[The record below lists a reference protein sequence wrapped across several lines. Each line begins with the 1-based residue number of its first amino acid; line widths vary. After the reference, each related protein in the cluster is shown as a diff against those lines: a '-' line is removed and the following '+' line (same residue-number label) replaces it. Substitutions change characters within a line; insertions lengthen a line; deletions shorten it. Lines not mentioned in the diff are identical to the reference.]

1 MKRLLI
7 VIVTGVCLS
16 PALLAGV
23 ARADSTV
30 TVGFDDLAN
39 GSTVT
44 TQYERERRPRTSRAR
59 RPAAQDGV
67 TPTVVANH
75 AAHSAPNAALIN
87 CIGCGELAGPADARG
102 FLDEYATAV
111 SVYVGELDNAPD
123 WEPPAGDTAEVELKA
138 YDAGGNQI
146 GQTATT
152 TVTVG
157 QPFVQL
163 SVTDPSDQGDIAYFD
178 VTQVY
183 VNASDH
189 PKPIGI
195 DDIAT
200 DPTLDAAAAEL
211 HARLRRQRG
220 RRDPRPRVR
229 RRSR

>member
-1 MKRLLI
+1 MRRL
-7 VIVTGVCLS
+7 VIATLTVLCLS
-16 PALLAGV
+16 PALFAGV

-44 TQYERERRPRTSRAR
+44 TQYDASDGLDFQGSANGG
-59 RPAAQDGV
+59 QDGV

-87 CIGCGELAGPADARG
+87 CIGCGELAGPSDARG

-123 WEPPAGDTAEVELKA
+123 WDPPAGDTAEVELKA
-138 YDAGGNQI
+138 YGAGGSQI

-157 QPFVQL
+157 QAFVQL
-163 SVTDPSDQGDIAYFD
+163 SVTDPSDQGEIAYFD
-178 VTQVY
+178 VSQVY

-195 DDIAT
+195 DDIGLT
-200 DPTLDAAAAEL
+200 RPSTPPPPSFTLDSDGNGVDVTQGLAS
-211 HARLRRQRG
+211 G
-220 RRDPRPRVR
+220 T
-229 RRSR
+229 SR

>member
-7 VIVTGVCLS
+7 VLVTGVCLS

-44 TQYERERRPRTSRAR
+44 TQYEASDGLYFQGS
-59 RPAAQDGV
+59 AAGSQDGV

-87 CIGCGELAGPADARG
+87 CIGCGELAGPP
-102 FLDEYATAV
+102 T
-111 SVYVGELDNAPD
+111 
-123 WEPPAGDTAEVELKA
+123 PAGSSMSTPPLSACTSASSTTRRTGSRPRATPRRLSCKA
-138 YDAGGNQI
+138 YDADGNQI

-157 QPFVQL
+157 QPFVEL
-163 SVTDPSDQGDIAYFD
+163 SVTDPADQGDIAYFD

-189 PKPIGI
+189 PKAIGI
-195 DDIAT
+195 DDVALT
-200 DPTLDAAAAEL
+200 
-211 HARLRRQRG
+211 
-220 RRDPRPRVR
+220 RPRRPR
-229 RRSR
+229 RRASRSTPTATGST